1 MRPREFVPNGRAIV
15 AVRLRDGTETVHD
28 RPARITARR
37 IVVDPV
43 SRLTFDRATG
53 AWLDSADVR
62 IQLGKPRRVLCYQ
75 FDAGAWHAI
84 AKPTKAEV
92 R

>member
-1 MRPREFVPNGRAIV
+1 VRAREFVPNGRAIV
-15 AVRLRDGTETVHD
+15 AVRHKDGTETVHEK
-28 RPARITARR
+28 PARITARR

-43 SRLTFDRATG
+43 SRLTFDRVTG

-62 IQLGKPRRVLCYQ
+62 IQLGKPRRVLGYQ
-75 FDAGAWHAI
+75 FRSANWHWLA
-84 AKPTKAEV
+84 KAEG

>member
-1 MRPREFVPNGRAIV
+1 VRAREFVPNGRAIV
-15 AVRLRDGTETVHD
+15 AVRHKDGTETVHEK
-28 RPARITARR
+28 PARITARR
-37 IVVDPV
+37 IVAGPGL
-43 SRLTFDRATG
+43 RLTFDRATG

-75 FDAGAWHAI
+75 FDGSEWHAI
-84 AKPTKAEV
+84 PRAEG

>member
-1 MRPREFVPNGRAIV
+1 MRSREFVPNGRAIV
-15 AVRLRDGTETVHD
+15 AVRQKDGTETVHEK
-28 RPARITARR
+28 PARITARR

-62 IQLGKPRRVLCYQ
+62 IQLGKPRRVLCYRLDG
-75 FDAGAWHAI
+75 FEWVA
-84 AKPTKAEV
+84 PRAEG